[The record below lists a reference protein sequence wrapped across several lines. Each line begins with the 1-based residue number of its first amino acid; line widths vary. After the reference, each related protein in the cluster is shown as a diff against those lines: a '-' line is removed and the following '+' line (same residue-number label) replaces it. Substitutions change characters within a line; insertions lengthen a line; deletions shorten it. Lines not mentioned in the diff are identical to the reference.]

1 MHGHPLSCFVKRVL
15 FNMSIETVKTLKVK
29 SKTKISVFDFRDF
42 KDYLNAV
49 GFPDGNYNHQSNTL
63 TKWAK
68 RLGYRSPSSLT
79 MVLNGQ
85 RLPSQEMVR
94 TLIDDLKLQGKEKEY
109 FELLVELGR
118 LQKRKKSSDSVLSR
132 LNKLNNKTEYF
143 QIDMSQFNTISK
155 WYYLVIKQL
164 VSAPDFIEDIDWIV
178 KKLRRK
184 VTAAQVKKAL
194 TDLET
199 LGFIKRLDGKIIKS
213 EQATV
218 TSNDIPSSAIK
229 EHHTGMMQM
238 AAEALYEQPIEKRQI
253 SSLTFKMNAQ
263 KLVQA
268 KEELMNFLK
277 DFNEKYSDSLASEV
291 YQLNLQLFS
300 HTREEIEQ

>member
-1 MHGHPLSCFVKRVL
+1 
-15 FNMSIETVKTLKVK
+15 MSLETAKTIKGKNK
-29 SKTKISVFDFRDF
+29 SKISIFDFRDF

-79 MVLNGQ
+79 MVLKGQ
-85 RLPSQEMVR
+85 RLPSSEMVR

-109 FELLVELGR
+109 FELLVEHGR
-118 LQKRKKSSDSVLSR
+118 LQKRQKSSDSVLNR
-132 LNKLNNKTEYF
+132 LSKLHNKTEYF
-143 QIDMSQFNTISK
+143 QIDMGQFNTIAK

-184 VTAAQVKKAL
+184 VTAAQVKKAI

-199 LGFIKRLDGKIIKS
+199 LGLIKRQDGKIIKS
-213 EQATV
+213 EQAV
-218 TSNDIPSSAIK
+218 MTSNDIPSSAIK
-229 EHHTGMMQM
+229 EHHAGMMQM

-253 SSLTFKMNAQ
+253 SSLTFKMDTK
-263 KLVQA
+263 KLLQA
-268 KEELMNFLK
+268 KEELMNFLN
-277 DFNEKYSDSLASEV
+277 DFNEKYSDVLASEV

>member
-1 MHGHPLSCFVKRVL
+1 MFFIKGF
-15 FNMSIETVKTLKVK
+15 FNMSLETAKTIKGKNK
-29 SKTKISVFDFRDF
+29 SKISIFDFRDF

-79 MVLNGQ
+79 MVLKGQ
-85 RLPSQEMVR
+85 RLPSSEMVR

-109 FELLVELGR
+109 FELLVEHGR
-118 LQKRKKSSDSVLSR
+118 LQKRQKSSDSVLNR
-132 LNKLNNKTEYF
+132 LSKLHNKTEYF
-143 QIDMSQFNTISK
+143 QIDMGQFNTIAK

-184 VTAAQVKKAL
+184 VTAAQVKKAI

-199 LGFIKRLDGKIIKS
+199 LGLIKRQDGKIIKS
-213 EQATV
+213 EQAV
-218 TSNDIPSSAIK
+218 MTSNDIPSSAIK
-229 EHHTGMMQM
+229 EHHAGMMQM

-253 SSLTFKMNAQ
+253 SSLTFKMDTK
-263 KLVQA
+263 KLLQA
-268 KEELMNFLK
+268 KEELMNFLN
-277 DFNEKYSDSLASEV
+277 DFNEKYSDVLASEV

>member
-1 MHGHPLSCFVKRVL
+1 
-15 FNMSIETVKTLKVK
+15 MSIETVKTIKVK

-109 FELLVELGR
+109 FELLVEHGR

-132 LNKLNNKTEYF
+132 LNKLNNRTEYF
-143 QIDMSQFNTISK
+143 QIDMSHFNTISK

-277 DFNEKYSDSLASEV
+277 DFNEKYSDGLASEV

>member
-1 MHGHPLSCFVKRVL
+1 
-15 FNMSIETVKTLKVK
+15 MSVETIQTIKGKN
-29 SKTKISVFDFRDF
+29 KTKISVFDFRDF

-63 TKWAK
+63 SKWAK

-79 MVLNGQ
+79 MVLKGQ

-94 TLIDDLKLQGKEKEY
+94 TLIDDLKLQGREKEY
-109 FELLVELGR
+109 FELLVEHDR
-118 LQKRKKSSDSVLSR
+118 LQKRKKSSDAVLSR
-132 LNKLNNKTEYF
+132 LSKLSNKTEYF
-143 QIDMSQFNTISK
+143 QMDMSQFNTISK

-164 VSAPDFIEDIDWIV
+164 VSAPDFIEDIDWMV
-178 KKLRRK
+178 KKLKRK
-184 VTAAQVKKAL
+184 VTAAQVKKAIA
-194 TDLET
+194 DLET
-199 LGFIKRLDGKIIKS
+199 LGFIRRQDGKIIKS
-213 EQATV
+213 NQASMT
-218 TSNDIPSSAIK
+218 TNDIPSSAIK
-229 EHHTGMMQM
+229 EHHSGMMQM

-253 SSLTFKMNAQ
+253 SSLTFKMDPQ
-263 KLVQA
+263 KLSIA

-277 DFNEKYSDSLASEV
+277 DFNEKYSDERAFEV

>member
-1 MHGHPLSCFVKRVL
+1 
-15 FNMSIETVKTLKVK
+15 MSIETVKTLKVK